1 MQTQKAVEHIRERL
15 AGISDL
21 YNRLV
26 LVVGPARSGKT
37 AMLRAFATDSQL
49 PLLNLGL
56 ELSRRLLDLTE
67 RQRIL
72 QLPTLLESVV
82 SAPGADTVILDN
94 TEVLFN
100 PALRQDPLR
109 LLMGLSRNRTV
120 VSSWLGDLEGPHLT
134 YATPGHPEFRRYPA
148 EGLLVVAAGKQ
159 NDLAED
165 RKR

>member
-1 MQTQKAVEHIRERL
+1 MQTQRAVEHIRERL

-26 LVVGPARSGKT
+26 LVVGPARCGKT
-37 AMLRAFATDSQL
+37 AILRAFALGNQL

-72 QLPTLLESVV
+72 QLPALLENIV
-82 SAPGADTVILDN
+82 ATPGADTVMLDN

-120 VSSWLGDLEGPHLT
+120 ISSWLGELAGPHLT
-134 YATPGHPEFRRYPA
+134 YAAPGHPEFRRYPA
-148 EGLLVVAAGKQ
+148 DGLLVVGAGQ
-159 NDLAED
+159 RNDLAEGKE
-165 RKR
+165 R